1 MDTDVE
7 TIAHELRTPVCA
19 LRASLLMLLC
29 EMRDQIPADALV
41 LLDVA
46 EQSCGRIERIVG
58 ELLGTGSRGTAG
70 TDTVLVVQPITP
82 LVEQTLQ
89 ALRCYARASKVT
101 VRLQTRS
108 QDIRVAADCDR
119 LIQVLFNL
127 LSNAIKFSHPGST
140 VTLRILATASAARI
154 SVTDYG
160 DGIPRAFR
168 NRIFQRYERVR
179 NDAHTPGNGIGLSIC
194 RSIVQQ
200 HGGKIHYRSALGRG
214 SKFYLDLPLASVS
227 IKQ

>member
-1 MDTDVE
+1 MDTNVE
-7 TIAHELRTPVCA
+7 TIVHELRTPVCA
-19 LRASLLMLLC
+19 LHASLLMLLY
-29 EMRDQIPADALV
+29 EMRDQMPADALL

-46 EQSCGRIERIVG
+46 EQSCGRIERIVS
-58 ELLGTGSRGTAG
+58 ELLGTSSHGAAG
-70 TDTVLVVQPITP
+70 TDTVLVVQPIIP

-108 QDIRVAADCDR
+108 QDIWIAADCDR

-127 LSNAIKFSHPGST
+127 LANAIKFSHPGST

-154 SVTDYG
+154 SVTDHG
-160 DGIPRAFR
+160 DGIPHAFR

-179 NDAHTPGNGIGLSIC
+179 NDTNTPGNGIGLSIC
-194 RSIVQQ
+194 KSIVQQ
-200 HGGKIHYRSALGRG
+200 HGGKIDFRSAPGRG
-214 SKFYLDLPLASVS
+214 SKFYVDLPLASAS
-227 IKQ
+227 MRP

>member
-1 MDTDVE
+1 MDTDIE

-19 LRASLLMLLC
+19 LRASLLMLLS
-29 EMRDQIPADALV
+29 EMRDQMPADALV

-58 ELLGTGSRGTAG
+58 ELLKTGSRGTGG
-70 TDTVLVVQPITP
+70 TDTVLVVQPLAP
-82 LVEQTLQ
+82 LVEQTVQ
-89 ALRCYARASKVT
+89 ALHCYARASKVT

-108 QDIRVAADCDR
+108 QDIHVAADCDR

-160 DGIPRAFR
+160 NGIPHAFR
-168 NRIFQRYERVR
+168 SRIFQRYERVH
-179 NDAHTPGNGIGLSIC
+179 NNAHTPGSGIGLSIC
-194 RSIVQQ
+194 KTILHQ
-200 HGGKIHYRSALGRG
+200 HGGKINYRSAPGRG
-214 SKFYLDLPLASVS
+214 SKFYFDLPLVPLSF
-227 IKQ
+227 KQ